1 MHPTQ
6 DLVALGL
13 VDGRTLLYSYQGKGE
28 TCTLNTDLGAHKEAC
43 RAVLFEPTTG
53 ARVYT
58 ASSDKSIQTIDMVT
72 GKLAWEVTDA
82 HDEAVNCLTFW
93 EEGGLLVSGDD
104 IGGVK
109 LWDCREGRKKAVA
122 SIQKH
127 EDFISD
133 LLVHEGMLFGAS
145 GDNTLST
152 YDLKHRK
159 LVARTM
165 DQEDE
170 LLSLSV
176 LKHGKKVVAGTQSG
190 VLLVYSWGEWMNC
203 TDRFVGHPETV
214 EALVKVDEETL
225 LTGSSDGLIR
235 LCSVLPNKLLGVMG
249 SHDEF
254 PVERMK
260 MGWDRRVLASIAHD
274 SVVRFWDMSI
284 LEDDEDD
291 EEEDEEGREEDE
303 KEKEVG
309 EGQCGGRRK
318 VTAAVAAA
326 MAKKEG
332 KEKEGGGGS
341 CCSSSSSS
349 NSGSDDEE
357 EDEEEEDEDEDEDED
372 EECAEEK
379 EEGEEEDG
387 VGGNSTSSSSSEEQE
402 FRREGGQQKGGKKM
416 RMTPAE
422 SFFKDL

>member
-6 DLVALGL
+6 DLMALGL
-13 VDGRTLLYSYQGKGE
+13 VDGRALLYLYQGKGE
-28 TCTLNTDLGAHKEAC
+28 TCTLHTDLGAHKEAC

-58 ASSDKSIQTIDMVT
+58 ASSDKSIRAIDVAT
-72 GKLAWEVTDA
+72 GKVGWEVTDA

-127 EDFISD
+127 EDFIAD
-133 LLVHEGMLFGAS
+133 LLVHDGMLFGAS

-152 YDLKHRK
+152 YDLKQRK

-190 VLLVYSWGEWMNC
+190 VLLVYSWGEWLNC

-235 LCSVLPNKLLGVMG
+235 LCSVLPNKLLGVLG
-249 SHDEF
+249 SHEDF

-284 LEDDEDD
+284 LEDDN
-291 EEEDEEGREEDE
+291 EEEEEEEEGEEE
-303 KEKEVG
+303 EEEEEEVS
-309 EGQCGGRRK
+309 EVKSGGRK
-318 VTAAVAAA
+318 KGAAAVAAA
-326 MAKKEG
+326 MAKKE
-332 KEKEGGGGS
+332 KEEKEGGAGG
-341 CCSSSSSS
+341 SSSSSS
-349 NSGSDDEE
+349 SGSDDEDEE
-357 EDEEEEDEDEDEDED
+357 EDEED
-372 EECAEEK
+372 K
-379 EEGEEEDG
+379 EEGEEGEEDKEEDEG
-387 VGGNSTSSSSSEEQE
+387 EEWGDDDAGGDSDRSSGSEEEQE
-402 FRREGGQQKGGKKM
+402 PKRKGGQQQGNKKL